1 MLKWFCSD
9 LSNNQLTSIPN
20 EIGKLTSLEELYD
33 LLLMNNIF
41 ILFIIDHF

>member
-1 MLKWFCSD
+1 